1 MFANLHNYVQINPSL
16 AILSERLQLKQVR
29 TPYMLILERCRGG
42 CSWLPLM
49 QGCGL
54 HRWVVPG

>member
-29 TPYMLILERCRGG
+29 KPRLLT
-42 CSWLPLM
+42 LPAI
-49 QGCGL
+49 
-54 HRWVVPG
+54 